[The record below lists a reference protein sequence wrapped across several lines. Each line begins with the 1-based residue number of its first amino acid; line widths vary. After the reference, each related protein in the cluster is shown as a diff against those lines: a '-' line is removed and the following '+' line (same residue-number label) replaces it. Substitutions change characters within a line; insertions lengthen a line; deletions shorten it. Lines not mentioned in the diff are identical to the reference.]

1 MHSGLVERTTKPW
14 YGSKR
19 KDTMAKR
26 KYSVNNAPKS
36 VCRACAGPLLDW
48 FAANARDLPWRKNR
62 SAYRVW
68 LSELMLQQTRVDTVV
83 GYYRRFL
90 RRFPSLNALAAA
102 PLDDVLKQWE
112 GLGYYARARNLH
124 KAAKV
129 VKEQHGGRFPRTAAE
144 LRTLPGIGPYT
155 AAAIASLAFGEDVA
169 VVDGNVIR
177 VLARLMAYDV
187 EVSTAPA
194 KRQFQG
200 WADQLLPPG
209 RAAAFNEAMME
220 LGATVCLP
228 NGAPRCD
235 VCPLRK
241 VCPVPTVVVGAAV
254 IRDRRGRVLIAQ
266 RKPEGLLGGLWE
278 FPGGK
283 VEAGE
288 SLEECVAREILEE
301 LGVVIEVGG
310 ERQVVHHVFSHFKLQ
325 MHVFDCRL
333 VKGRPRAVDCQAVAW
348 VDGVDESTAGFD
360 AYAFGKADLQV
371 IRAGLRPLGDQ

>member
-1 MHSGLVERTTKPW
+1 
-14 YGSKR
+14 
-19 KDTMAKR
+19 MAKR
-26 KYSVNNAPKS
+26 KFSVNKAPKS

-48 FAANARDLPWRKNR
+48 FGSNARDLPWRKNR
-62 SAYRVW
+62 TAYRVW

-83 GYYRRFL
+83 DYYRRFL
-90 RRFPSLNALAAA
+90 RRFPSLTALADA

-124 KAAKV
+124 KAARM
-129 VKEQHGGRFPRTAAE
+129 VKAEYGGRFPRTAAE
-144 LRTLPGIGPYT
+144 LQALPGIGPYT

-194 KRQFQG
+194 KRQFQA
-200 WADQLLPPG
+200 WADELLPVG
-209 RAAAFNEAMME
+209 HAAAFNEGMME

-228 NGAPRCD
+228 SGAPRCD
-235 VCPLRK
+235 VCPMRK
-241 VCPVPTVVVGAAV
+241 VCAGRGSPELYPVKKKKAPVPTVVVGAAV

-283 VEAGE
+283 LERGE
-288 SLEECVAREILEE
+288 TLEECVAREILEE
-301 LGVVIEVGG
+301 LGVVIEVG
-310 ERQVVHHVFSHFKLQ
+310 EKRQVVHHVFSHFKLE

-333 VKGRPRAVDCQAVAW
+333 VKGRPRAIDCQAVAW
-348 VDGVDESTAGFD
+348 VDGSAQSFD

-371 IRAGLRPLGDQ
+371 ISEMA